1 MFMIMD
7 HYIYLSGSNLQMW
20 IYLIE
25 TFKINDR
32 FSSAGLHPQS
42 YAPCIIPLIGESLKW
57 LQKYWI

>member
-42 YAPCIIPLIGESLKW
+42 
-57 LQKYWI
+57 